1 VPHPPAV
8 VGTEL
13 PPVTFEWQERDA
25 ILYALGVGARP
36 PAELTLLYEG
46 DGFTVLP
53 TFALVANW
61 WAVKDLGALVQ
72 NRRRPM
78 VHAFQSLEL
87 TRTLNPRGQV
97 KVSGHIAGVWEKGQH
112 TLVEVNS
119 EGVDEEG
126 PLFTAASG
134 TMILGLHDWG
144 GTSGPAAVI
153 DDPLPDTPMATV
165 DDYVRPEQASIYR
178 LCGDTN
184 PLHIDPIAAQAA
196 GFADVFLHGLC
207 TMGFAARAIIRG
219 VCQGEATR
227 LQSISCRF
235 SSPVGL
241 DQPLRTDIW
250 PLTPQEIAFQTNQPD
265 GPALTRGRAL
275 LRTP

>member
-1 VPHPPAV
+1 VPDLPAV

-13 PPVTFEWQERDA
+13 SPVTFEWQERDA

-36 PAELTLLYEG
+36 PAELALLYEG
-46 DGFTVLP
+46 DGFAVLP

-72 NRRRPM
+72 NDGRPM
-78 VHAFQSLEL
+78 VHAFQSLEVA
-87 TRTLNPRGQV
+87 RTLSPRGRV
-97 KVSGHIAGVWEKGQH
+97 EVSGHVAGVWEKGHH

-119 EGVDEEG
+119 VGVDEMG
-126 PLFTAASG
+126 PLFTAVSG

-144 GTSGPAAVI
+144 GTSGPRAVT
-153 DDPLPDTPMATV
+153 DVELPETPTVTV
-165 DDYVRPEQASIYR
+165 DDYVRPEQAGIYR
-178 LCGDTN
+178 LSGDRN
-184 PLHIDPIAAQAA
+184 PLHIDPNAARAA

-219 VCQGEATR
+219 ICQGDAAR

-250 PLTPQEIAFQTNQPD
+250 QLTSQEIAFQTNQAV
-265 GPALTRGRAL
+265 GQALSRGRAL
-275 LRTP
+275 LTAS